1 MICAEADEAKVFA
14 LCVELKSAGFLG
26 KISLHHEVAIDYQH
40 DYVALIYAESTGRKE
55 SYLTRDRS
63 FSRRGAAVT

>member
-14 LCVELKSAGFLG
+14 LCAKLKSAGISG
-26 KISLHHEVAIDYQH
+26 KISWHHEVAIDYQH
-40 DYVALIYAESTGRKE
+40 DYFALIYAESTGRKE
-55 SYLTRDRS
+55 SYLARDRS